1 MIRDGAEEEARTSLA
16 SPRHG
21 GATQRAAR
29 RAKHIHYT
37 FMGKLTLIPV
47 GVLFFGSGMGFL
59 VFHSCVE
66 RKKKKKKKKKNDFFL
81 KRFFFFFFSFFSVI
95 IMENSLCRRFLFS
108 GR

>member
-1 MIRDGAEEEARTSLA
+1 MMIRDGAEEEAALA
-16 SPRHG
+16 LPTSPRG

-59 VFHSCVE
+59 VFHT
-66 RKKKKKKKKKNDFFL
+66 
-81 KRFFFFFFSFFSVI
+81 
-95 IMENSLCRRFLFS
+95 
-108 GR
+108 

>member
-1 MIRDGAEEEARTSLA
+1 MMIRDGAEEEAALVIA

-66 RKKKKKKKKKNDFFL
+66 IQKDKTKEKKNSQKKLFF
-81 KRFFFFFFSFFSVI
+81 
-95 IMENSLCRRFLFS
+95 
-108 GR
+108 